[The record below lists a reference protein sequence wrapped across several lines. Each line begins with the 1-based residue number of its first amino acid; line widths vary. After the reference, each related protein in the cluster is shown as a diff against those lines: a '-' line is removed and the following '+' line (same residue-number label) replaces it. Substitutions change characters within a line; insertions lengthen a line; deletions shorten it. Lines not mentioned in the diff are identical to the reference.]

1 MHKKQALR
9 HFLFRLRWNKQSSG
23 SSSGSGRNNYNN
35 MPPSGPM
42 HHGNNWNQNRGN
54 IDMPNLQ
61 SLGINPNG
69 QNGPPNQGVVN

>member
-1 MHKKQALR
+1 
-9 HFLFRLRWNKQSSG
+9 
-23 SSSGSGRNNYNN
+23 

-42 HHGNNWNQNRGN
+42 HHSNNWNQNRGN

-69 QNGPPNQGVVN
+69 QNGPPNQGGNVKKKKLACSSNAKHLTIFFLLAFLQV

>member
-1 MHKKQALR
+1 
-9 HFLFRLRWNKQSSG
+9 
-23 SSSGSGRNNYNN
+23 

-69 QNGPPNQGVVN
+69 QNGPPNQGNLIYMQYSEMADG